1 MTRYI
6 CVISGKGGVGK
17 TTTAINLAYAFH
29 KYGKENILVD
39 GNLTTP
45 NIGIYIDAPLKNNT
59 LHDVIKNKK
68 KIDETIH
75 THTTGIK
82 LIPGSISVN
91 DLQNI
96 DNRKMKD
103 ALHDLKGKTDVVIID
118 TAAGLGSEAIMP
130 LEACDEV
137 LIVAN
142 PELASVTEALKTAH
156 IARKLNKTTLG
167 IVLTKSRNG
176 KEDMGDQEI
185 ETFLELPIIAKI
197 PYDTN
202 VKKAA
207 KIKKPVLHSHP
218 KSKASKE
225 YFNLAK
231 QLLGE
236 SYAKQLEGEETKGLY
251 HYVLKKL
258 GLV

>member
-1 MTRYI
+1 
-6 CVISGKGGVGK
+6 
-17 TTTAINLAYAFH
+17 
-29 KYGKENILVD
+29 
-39 GNLTTP
+39 
-45 NIGIYIDAPLKNNT
+45 
-59 LHDVIKNKK
+59 
-68 KIDETIH
+68 
-75 THTTGIK
+75 
-82 LIPGSISVN
+82 
-91 DLQNI
+91 
-96 DNRKMKD
+96 
-103 ALHDLKGKTDVVIID
+103 
-118 TAAGLGSEAIMP
+118 
-130 LEACDEV
+130 
-137 LIVAN
+137 
-142 PELASVTEALKTAH
+142 
-156 IARKLNKTTLG
+156 
-167 IVLTKSRNG
+167 
-176 KEDMGDQEI
+176 MGDQEI